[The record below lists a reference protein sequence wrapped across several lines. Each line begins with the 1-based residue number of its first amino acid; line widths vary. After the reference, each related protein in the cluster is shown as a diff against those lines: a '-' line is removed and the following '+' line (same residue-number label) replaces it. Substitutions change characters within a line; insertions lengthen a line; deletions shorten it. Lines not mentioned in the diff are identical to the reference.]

1 MTCLN
6 GYSAGGG
13 ENNKVYSLH
22 DEIHNYNY
30 FIHLRR
36 RGRTD
41 QQVRKEGPSCG
52 SIVLIISNHV
62 ICHPH
67 TTFIQFNGASSS
79 VTI

>member
-41 QQVRKEGPSCG
+41 QQVRKEGPPAD
-52 SIVLIISNHV
+52 L
-62 ICHPH
+62 
-67 TTFIQFNGASSS
+67 
-79 VTI
+79 